1 MRTRHG
7 AVTTDSRDAFAQVR
21 IIYVNASVMTLGAA
35 SDLRRARVIGLGTS
49 RRWCSVLQHGKLRAR
64 FILLFSSVTRTIVR
78 DDCIVV
84 FAAL

>member
-7 AVTTDSRDAFAQVR
+7 AVTTASRDAFAQVR
-21 IIYVNASVMTLGAA
+21 IIYVNACLMTLGAA
-35 SDLRRARVIGLGTS
+35 SDLGQVGVSLGAW

-64 FILLFSSVTRTIVR
+64 FILLFSSVTRTIVP